1 MLITADMMPGVNK
14 MMLITEIYELK
25 RVCECVP
32 GCNAFS
38 FWNELSEDDIV
49 HSLHNVESGSFP
61 MLPCRKNYKSPLILI
76 HVLYNTSTTPQPLCV
91 LLRQFI
97 LYLFNFS

>member
-32 GCNAFS
+32 GCNPES
-38 FWNELSEDDIV
+38 
-49 HSLHNVESGSFP
+49 HSGINFLK
-61 MLPCRKNYKSPLILI
+61 MKLCT
-76 HVLYNTSTTPQPLCV
+76 LYTM
-91 LLRQFI
+91 
-97 LYLFNFS
+97 